1 MFQGLLFD
9 IVAHKAFDIT
19 VVTFICLNM
28 VIMMAE
34 NSQNGIKDVLNK
46 INYFF
51 VAVFT
56 GECVI
61 KILALRHYFF
71 TSGWN
76 LFDLAVVVLSLVS
89 KYQLLLD
96 QVMCL
101 TNTKP
106 NFSMK

>member
-9 IVAHKAFDIT
+9 IVSHKAFDVT
-19 VVTFICLNM
+19 VVTLICLNM
-28 VIMMAE
+28 IVMMAE
-34 NSQNGIKDVLNK
+34 SNQNGIKDVLNK
-46 INYFF
+46 INFFF

-89 KYQLLLD
+89 KYKSLLH
-96 QVMCL
+96 QVL
-101 TNTKP
+101 
-106 NFSMK
+106 

>member
-1 MFQGLLFD
+1 M
-9 IVAHKAFDIT
+9 IV
-19 VVTFICLNM
+19 
-28 VIMMAE
+28 MMAE
-34 NSQNGIKDVLNK
+34 SNQNGIKDVLNK
-46 INYFF
+46 INFFF

-89 KYQLLLD
+89 KYKSLLH
-96 QVMCL
+96 QVL
-101 TNTKP
+101 
-106 NFSMK
+106 